1 MLSFSQKST
10 AAGMIIFMI
19 IIMVTLLRCYA
30 LFVSPLDLSVDEA
43 QYWLWSQTP
52 DAGYFTK
59 PPMIAWVISIG
70 TNLAGAGESGIRLMA
85 PLLHGMTAVIL
96 WQIAAYLY
104 HPVAGRLVALGWIS
118 LPAVGLASFV
128 MSTDTPL
135 LLFTS
140 TMILVLSPLAV
151 GRSISITGYSLAGI
165 MLGLGFLS
173 KYAAIYSLISI
184 ALIWIFQ
191 PQIRR
196 LMRWPQWGVL
206 LLSALIVVSPNIIW
220 NWQNG
225 FATVAHLEHNAN
237 IAQASLSFISGLN
250 FLLSQ
255 AGVVGPVLFLAAIM
269 AMGAGGRHTGFLS
282 AFILPPLIIITI
294 QAMISDANANWAI
307 LAWPPALILIAGWL
321 CDQGGIVRRSWWLA
335 GIGASNVALA
345 GLLWVISMTGT
356 MGALTPASDPL
367 RHLRGWDG
375 HHADIMAFMQ
385 NHPAHTI
392 ITDRRVTTALL
403 MHKFRDTDINIRIY
417 DADLIP
423 SNHYEAYFRFTPTAE
438 NSTVILVTENSQPLD
453 IPGIIWTDARTV
465 SQSNISD
472 RYDRILHIHAG
483 MYRSE

>member
-206 LLSALIVVSPNIIW
+206 LLSAL
-220 NWQNG
+220 
-225 FATVAHLEHNAN
+225 
-237 IAQASLSFISGLN
+237 
-250 FLLSQ
+250 
-255 AGVVGPVLFLAAIM
+255 
-269 AMGAGGRHTGFLS
+269 
-282 AFILPPLIIITI
+282 
-294 QAMISDANANWAI
+294 
-307 LAWPPALILIAGWL
+307 
-321 CDQGGIVRRSWWLA
+321 
-335 GIGASNVALA
+335 
-345 GLLWVISMTGT
+345 
-356 MGALTPASDPL
+356 
-367 RHLRGWDG
+367 
-375 HHADIMAFMQ
+375 
-385 NHPAHTI
+385 
-392 ITDRRVTTALL
+392 
-403 MHKFRDTDINIRIY
+403 
-417 DADLIP
+417 
-423 SNHYEAYFRFTPTAE
+423 
-438 NSTVILVTENSQPLD
+438 
-453 IPGIIWTDARTV
+453 
-465 SQSNISD
+465 
-472 RYDRILHIHAG
+472 
-483 MYRSE
+483 